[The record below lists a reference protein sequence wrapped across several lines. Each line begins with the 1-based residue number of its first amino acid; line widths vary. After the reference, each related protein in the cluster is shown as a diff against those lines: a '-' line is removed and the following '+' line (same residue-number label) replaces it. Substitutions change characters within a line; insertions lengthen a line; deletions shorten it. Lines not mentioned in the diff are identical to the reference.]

1 MLKAT
6 ARALAGERFE
16 PIDPDALLGLGPLGL
31 RAAGQ
36 RFADGGELV
45 VEARPVIAPVDERLF
60 CASCGAM
67 GRRAGTVARLLAHAP
82 ACGRVTRLLVRVP
95 RSACQLC
102 RRVWRV
108 DISSVAGPRSILT
121 RSAAAWALE
130 AVAVDNMAVSRVA
143 ARLEV
148 GWDAA
153 NDAVLKAGI
162 KALGPLE
169 DRLTGARVI
178 GIDEHVWR
186 HRRGERCVTVIIDL
200 TPARDGA
207 GPARLVDMI
216 PGRSK
221 KALACWLADRPP
233 AWRQQIE
240 IVAMDGFT
248 GYKTTTT
255 EQLPDA
261 RAVMDPF
268 HVVRLAADAL
278 DETRRRVQQATT
290 GRRKRASDALYAA
303 RRTLLTRDSLLTEKQ
318 AGRLEA
324 LFADERNTAVEVT
337 WAVHQKMIDAHRHP
351 DPAAGRPVM
360 SGLIT
365 SIATGVPAGIQ
376 EIARLGRTLKRRRED
391 TPGLL
396 RPPRLIQRPHRS
408 HGRQARAPT
417 RHRPRIAQPH
427 PLHHPQPHPHRRPQ
441 TPTEHL
447 TTPPNR
453 KSHFSLELQGKNRVA
468 FVSAC
473 FSQAAGATLR
483 FQPGHVIDA
492 ERDGLHV
499 ARQPGLPLPHT
510 CSAAWRG
517 LVARRTGWLVSRV
530 VSCFVV
536 GV

>member
-16 PIDPDALLGLGPLGL
+16 PIDPDALLGVGPLGL
-31 RAAGQ
+31 RATGQ
-36 RFADGGELV
+36 RLADGGELV

-82 ACGRVTRLLVRVP
+82 TAGRVTRLLVRVP
-95 RSACQLC
+95 RIACQLC

-143 ARLEV
+143 ARLGV

-186 HRRGERCVTVIIDL
+186 HRGRQRCVTVIIDL
-200 TPARDGA
+200 TPVRDGA

-221 KALACWLADRPP
+221 KALASWLADRPP
-233 AWRQQIE
+233 PGASRSRSWRWT
-240 IVAMDGFT
+240 ASPAN
-248 GYKTTTT
+248 KTATT
-255 EQLPDA
+255 EQLPGA

-278 DETRRRVQQATT
+278 DETRRRVQQAITA
-290 GRRKRASDALYAA
+290 RRGTAADALYAA
-303 RRTLLTRDSLLTEKQ
+303 RRTLLTRDSLLTERQ
-318 AGRLEA
+318 RTRLAG
-324 LFADERNTAVEVT
+324 LFADQRHTPVEIT
-337 WAVHQKMIDAHRHP
+337 WAVYQKMIDAYQHP
-351 DPAAGRPVM
+351 DKAHGRGLM
-360 SGLIT
+360 SALIR
-365 SIATGVPAGIQ
+365 SISSGVPAGIQ
-376 EIARLGRTLKRRRED
+376 EIARLGRTLKRRSED
-391 TPGLL
+391 ILAYFDHPGSSNGPTEAINGRLEHL
-396 RPPRLIQRPHRS
+396 RGIAQGFRNPTHYITRSLIHT
-408 HGRQARAPT
+408 GGL
-417 RHRPRIAQPH
+417 RHR
-427 PLHHPQPHPHRRPQ
+427 LS
-441 TPTEHL
+441 T
-447 TTPPNR
+447 
-453 KSHFSLELQGKNRVA
+453 
-468 FVSAC
+468 
-473 FSQAAGATLR
+473 
-483 FQPGHVIDA
+483 
-492 ERDGLHV
+492 
-499 ARQPGLPLPHT
+499 
-510 CSAAWRG
+510 
-517 LVARRTGWLVSRV
+517 
-530 VSCFVV
+530 
-536 GV
+536 